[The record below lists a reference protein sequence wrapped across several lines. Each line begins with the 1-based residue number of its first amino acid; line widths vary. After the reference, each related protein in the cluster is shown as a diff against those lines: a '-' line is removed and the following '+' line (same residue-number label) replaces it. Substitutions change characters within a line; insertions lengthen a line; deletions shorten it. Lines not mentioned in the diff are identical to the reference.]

1 MAKNTVS
8 VEVQEEAL
16 LIAKK
21 TQKQGQSKEQTKL
34 IAQGIQKG
42 IADYKKSAKNK
53 QRQTDKFNK
62 QKRKDQNSKQIVIK
76 EDEDENQSYSTMI
89 PWGLLG
95 ISWLGFIVYFYQ
107 S

>member
-1 MAKNTVS
+1 MAKNKVS
-8 VEVQEEAL
+8 VEIQDEAL

-21 TQKQGQSKEQTKL
+21 VKKTGQSKEQTKL

-42 IADYKKSAKNK
+42 IAEYKKSAKHK

-62 QKRKDQNSKQIVIK
+62 QKRKNQDSKQIDTLENEV
-76 EDEDENQSYSTMI
+76 NQSSTAII
-89 PWGLLG
+89 PWTLLG